1 MRVLVQCRGV
11 LQFLDL
17 DHTCEFSVSF
27 VLLIIISVGSG
38 GGGREG
44 WRDHRASAIDRVTT
58 SLGNMMEL

>member
-27 VLLIIISVGSG
+27 VLLIIISVGG
-38 GGGREG
+38 GGGRG
-44 WRDHRASAIDRVTT
+44 GGRDHRASAIDRVTT